1 MKLRRPIDELA
12 GCCWLARMVDK
23 VRASQQGDF
32 PLLYR
37 LSLGSPIGVD
47 GYFLRHF
54 GLSFRQFRNA
64 VIETKNDEN
73 LAQWFLNQP
82 GVNAAIIAGWNA
94 YGPKLGTPGYPV
106 SLLRHLIKWFVYP
119 KSIRH
124 PVDSL
129 FEMIEQDEAP
139 YA

>member
-1 MKLRRPIDELA
+1 MKLRRPTDELA
-12 GCCWLARMVDK
+12 GCCWLARIADK
-23 VRASQQGDF
+23 VRASEQGDF

-54 GLSFRQFRNA
+54 RLSFREFRNV
-64 VIETKNDEN
+64 VIETENDEN

-82 GVNAAIIAGWNA
+82 GVNSSIIASWNA
-94 YGPKLGTPGYPV
+94 YGPKLGTPGYPF

-129 FEMIEQDEAP
+129 FEMIDQDEEL
-139 YA
+139 